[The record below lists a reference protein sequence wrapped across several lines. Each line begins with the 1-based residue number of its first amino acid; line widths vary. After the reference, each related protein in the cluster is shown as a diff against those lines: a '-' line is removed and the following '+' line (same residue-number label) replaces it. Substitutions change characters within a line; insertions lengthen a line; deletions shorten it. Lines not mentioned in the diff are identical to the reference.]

1 MPRDSVFNHAYA
13 VILAG
18 GSGTRFWPASRR
30 RRPKQLLEGVFGS
43 GTLLE
48 RAVER
53 IKPLIPAERTYVFT
67 NTLLKRAIAKLLPRI
82 PARQIVAEPAARNTA
97 PSLGLAAHEILRRDP
112 QGIMVVLPS
121 DHLIRKVGV
130 FRSVIRA
137 AIQAGSVEGRSI
149 LIGMKPWAA
158 HSGFG
163 YIRLGSEIPA
173 VAGHHIYGARTFIEK
188 PKPETAAQYIASG
201 EYLWNGGMFVW
212 RASTLVANLARFK
225 PKIARAL
232 DRIAAAGGAGSAAT
246 LARIYPKIEKIS
258 VDYAVAEH
266 AHEVYVIPA
275 DMGWSDVG
283 SWSEVYTLRRKDA
296 HGNARP
302 RRTLCYGSLGNLII
316 ANKFV
321 AAVDVQ
327 DLVIIETADAIL
339 VADRNRAQDVGK
351 AVAQMEK
358 KGWKELL

>member
-1 MPRDSVFNHAYA
+1 MPGDSVFKHAYA

-18 GSGTRFWPASRR
+18 GSGTRFWPSSRQ
-30 RRPKQLLEGVFGS
+30 RRPKQLLEGIFGA
-43 GTLLE
+43 GTLLQ
-48 RAVER
+48 RTVDR
-53 IKPLIPAERTYVFT
+53 ISPLIPADRTYVFT
-67 NTLLKRAIAKLLPRI
+67 NTLLKQPIARLLPRI

-112 QGIMVVLPS
+112 QGIMVALPS

-149 LIGMKPWAA
+149 LIGLKPSSP

-163 YIRLGSEIPA
+163 YIRMGSEIHA
-173 VAGHHIYGARTFIEK
+173 VGGHRVYGVQKFIEK
-188 PKPETAAQYIASG
+188 PTPKAAAQYVASG
-201 EYLWNGGMFVW
+201 DCMWNGGMFVW
-212 RASTLVANLARFK
+212 RASTLIANLERLK
-225 PKIARAL
+225 PAIARAL
-232 DRIAAAGGAGSAAT
+232 NRIAAGGGPASRAT
-246 LARIYPKIEKIS
+246 LARIYPRIEKIS

-266 AHEVYVIPA
+266 ADEVYVIPA

-283 SWSEVYTLRRKDA
+283 SWSEVYELSRKDA
-296 HGNARP
+296 DANVRP
-302 RRTLCYGSLGNLII
+302 ARTLCYESSGNLIV
-316 ANKFV
+316 ASKFV

-327 DLVIIETADAIL
+327 DLVIIETQDAIL
-339 VADRNRAQDVGK
+339 VADRRRAQDVGK
-351 AVAQMEK
+351 AVAQMKK

>member
-30 RRPKQLLEGVFGS
+30 RRPKHLLEGIFGP

-48 RAVER
+48 RTVKR
-53 IKPLIPAERTYVFT
+53 INPDIPAGRTYIFT
-67 NTLLKRAIAKLLPRI
+67 NALLQRSITRLLPRI
-82 PARQIVAEPAARNTA
+82 PSRQIVAEPAARNTA

-112 QGIMVVLPS
+112 EGIMVVLPS
-121 DHLIRKVGV
+121 DHLIRKAAV

-137 AIQAGSVEGRSI
+137 AIEAGSVEGRSI
-149 LIGMKPWAA
+149 LVGIRPSSA

-163 YIRLGSEIPA
+163 YIRQGGELPA
-173 VAGHHIYGARTFIEK
+173 VRGHRMYSVRSFLEK
-188 PKPETAAQYIASG
+188 PSLETAARCVASG

-212 RASTLVANLARFK
+212 RASTLLANLARFK
-225 PKIARAL
+225 PGIARAL
-232 DRIAAAGGAGSAAT
+232 DRIAAAGGADSPST
-246 LARIYPKIEKIS
+246 LARIYPRIEKIS

-266 AHEVYVIPA
+266 ADQVCVIPA

-283 SWSEVYTLRRKDA
+283 SWSEVYALRRKDA
-296 HGNARP
+296 DGNVRP
-302 RRTLCYGSLGNLII
+302 PGSLCYDARRNLIM
-316 ANKFV
+316 ARKFV
-321 AAVDVQ
+321 AAVGVQ
-327 DLVIIETADAIL
+327 DLVIIETPDAIL
-339 VADRNRAQDVGK
+339 VANRNRAQDVGK

-358 KGWKELL
+358 RGWQEIL

>member
-30 RRPKQLLEGVFGS
+30 GRPKHLLEDVFGP
-43 GTLLE
+43 GTLLA
-48 RAVER
+48 RTVKR
-53 IKPLIPAERTYVFT
+53 IHPLIPVDRTYVFT
-67 NTLLKRAIAKLLPRI
+67 NALLRRPIAKLLPRI
-82 PARQIVAEPAARNTA
+82 PSRQIVAEPAARNTA

-121 DHLIRKVGV
+121 DHLIRKTEV

-149 LIGMKPWAA
+149 LIGLKPASA

-163 YIRLGSEIPA
+163 YIQQGGELPA
-173 VAGHHIYGARTFIEK
+173 VAGHRIYAARAFIEK
-188 PKPETAAQYIASG
+188 PSPEDAAQYVASG
-201 EYLWNGGMFVW
+201 DYLWNGGMFVW
-212 RASTLVANLARFK
+212 RASTLLANLECFK
-225 PKIARAL
+225 PGIARAL
-232 DRIAAAGGAGSAAT
+232 NRIAAAGGASSTSA
-246 LARIYPKIEKIS
+246 LARIYPRIEKIS
-258 VDYAVAEH
+258 IDYAVAEH
-266 AHEVYVIPA
+266 AGEVYVIPA

-283 SWSEVYTLRRKDA
+283 SWSEVYALRRKDA
-296 HGNARP
+296 DGNARP
-302 RRTLCYGSLGNLII
+302 ARSLCYGSRGNLVM
-316 ANKFV
+316 AGKFV

-327 DLVIIETADAIL
+327 DLVIIETVDAIL
-339 VADRNRAQDVGK
+339 VANRHRAQDVGK